1 MNFGLSEEQELLR
14 KTARDFLEERAPLA
28 FAREAIER
36 GPARARELWVRV
48 AELGWTGL
56 QVPEKFG
63 GAGLGE
69 VELCILLEEFGRNLV
84 PLPFLPHA
92 LATTAVLEL
101 ADDAQRAHWLPKLA
115 SGAATATLSFASL
128 DVQGEP
134 EPVLEVEPR
143 GDGWRLRGAVELVP
157 DADAADLLIIPA
169 RSGAQRFA
177 FAVPRTATGV
187 SLEPMKAL
195 DLLRPLSRAT
205 LDGVVVAAE
214 ARLGGAA
221 DPRPGLRRLR
231 ERALLL
237 LAAEMLGGAERCL
250 ETSVAYAK
258 QRVQFGKPIGVH
270 QAIKHK
276 CADMLFAVEA
286 ARSILYYAAWAARE
300 RRDDAGLLAGMA
312 KATAGDAYRRAAA
325 DNLQI
330 HGGVGFTWEY
340 DCHLFLRRARSDDA
354 FFGSSSE
361 QRDRIAGAL
370 DFAGGAAAHS
380 E

>member
-14 KTARDFLEERAPLA
+14 KTARGFLEERAPLA
-28 FAREAIER
+28 FAREVLER
-36 GPARARELWVRV
+36 GPARARDLWPRV
-48 AELGWTGL
+48 TELGWTGL
-56 QVPEKFG
+56 HVPEKFG

-69 VELCILLEEFGRNLV
+69 IELCILLEEFGRNLV

-115 SGAATATLSFASL
+115 SGDSTATLSFASL
-128 DVQGEP
+128 DANGEP
-134 EPVLEVEPR
+134 GHALEVEPR
-143 GDGWRLRGAVELVP
+143 GDGWRLRGAIEFV
-157 DADAADLLIIPA
+157 ADAEATDLLIVPA

-177 FAVPRTATGV
+177 FAVPRAAAGV

-195 DLLRPLSRAT
+195 DLLRPLSRVT
-205 LDGVVVAAE
+205 FDGAE
-214 ARLGGAA
+214 VPASARLGGAA

-231 ERALLL
+231 ECALLL

-286 ARSILYYAAWAARE
+286 ARSILYYAAWAVRD

-361 QRDRIAGAL
+361 QREQIAGAL
-370 DFAGGAAAHS
+370 DLDGGSPAHS
-380 E
+380 S